1 MSTESYWQQFAS
13 SGKIEDYLAYSQSLR
28 EHQEGCGITQQEGER
43 PYAGNDYGNRN
54 DFKSDAYR

>member
-1 MSTESYWQQFAS
+1 MNAENYWKQFVC
-13 SGKIEDYLAYSQSLR
+13 SGKVEDYLDYARVR
-28 EHQEGCGITQQEGER
+28 EGQERNGRQQEQKGDR